1 MLQQNR
7 QALVVEGDGMRGSG
21 RWCCALASKARW
33 MWCMGADLTE
43 QRWFGAPLAVLEAA
57 PQSKPLRGMGLH
69 GAVKCVAIVLCDM
82 G

>member
-1 MLQQNR
+1 
-7 QALVVEGDGMRGSG
+7 
-21 RWCCALASKARW
+21 
-33 MWCMGADLTE
+33 MGADLTE